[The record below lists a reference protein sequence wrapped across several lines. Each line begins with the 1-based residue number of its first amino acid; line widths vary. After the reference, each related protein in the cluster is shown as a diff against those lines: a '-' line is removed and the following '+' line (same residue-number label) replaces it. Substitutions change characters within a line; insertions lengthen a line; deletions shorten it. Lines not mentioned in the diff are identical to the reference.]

1 MRNKIEKRSPAIEI
15 DEEAVKSAY
24 LSGRRACDIA
34 LSYGKGRY
42 QAVANY
48 ISANRQRWLEESRW
62 QGLQSDETKIVI
74 RRRVPTDSGG
84 GIIMPI
90 SLPRVS
96 MHVLAMQEAALS

>member
-1 MRNKIEKRSPAIEI
+1 MRNKIEKRSLAIEI

-62 QGLQSDETKIVI
+62 QSLTETETKIVI
-74 RRRVPTDSGG
+74 RRHVATDAGAG
-84 GIIMPI
+84 LVMPI
-90 SLPRVS
+90 SLPRIS
-96 MHVLAMQEAALS
+96 MHILAMREAAQS